1 MIWLLIVII
10 LLFIFLL
17 LPVKIS
23 IKYKNKTKDKL
34 IVKVSLLKDLI
45 NFHVYSKKN
54 NNRKEREKKNTNIK
68 NELLRYIFLEKENIL
83 LYLNKTKVLTF
94 QWTSIIGFN
103 DAALTAI
110 VTGVLWTLKY
120 NLLAF
125 LFKDNYVSN
134 PLIHVTPKFNNYE
147 IKTEI
152 TCIFET
158 KLVHIIN
165 IGLRFLIYKRRRWY
179 FDWAPNWRF
188 NEDNNG

>member
-165 IGLRFLIYKRRRWY
+165 IGLRFLIYKRRR
-179 FDWAPNWRF
+179 
-188 NEDNNG
+188 